1 MTQTPLESF
10 IEGLLATAP
19 RSSGCDGDENED
31 DHSLSSYGSISSDEV
46 SLDVKI
52 VADNAKKP
60 SQSLSDSFSLSASLG
75 SCTDSLFD
83 WEQQFMENKGLPS
96 RRSISQCS
104 PTFDAGG
111 DMGKISSQRFQTFS
125 EPFVDIRSPPTKQR
139 DTLQLPLTA
148 ADRKWEEFRG
158 SDSPDFLLR
167 RPQRKGNNIPQLS
180 VPIPGNLPE
189 APDLKQTQRK
199 RSNLAT
205 QTTEKD
211 LEILSHLERAA
222 SISNSPF
229 VDGER
234 RRRTQPQGHSTNLH
248 YDADWNLNLSL
259 HNKFPSRNR
268 ERPLR
273 AAKSMPSLSWLPPR
287 LVTPV
292 LQDSRPHSV

>member
-1 MTQTPLESF
+1 MTQTPLETF
-10 IEGLLATAP
+10 IESLLTTAP
-19 RSSGCDGDENED
+19 RSSGCDDEDENED
-31 DHSLSSYGSISSDEV
+31 DHSLSSYGSVSSDEV

-60 SQSLSDSFSLSASLG
+60 SQSLSDSLSLSASLG
-75 SCTDSLFD
+75 SCTDLLD
-83 WEQQFMENKGLPS
+83 WEQQFTENKGLPS
-96 RRSISQCS
+96 RKSISSQWS
-104 PTFDAGG
+104 LIFDAGG
-111 DMGKISSQRFQTFS
+111 DMGKISSQRFQPTFP
-125 EPFVDIRSPPTKQR
+125 EPFVDLRSPPTKR
-139 DTLQLPLTA
+139 KDTMQLPLTT

-158 SDSPDFLLR
+158 SDSPDFMLR
-167 RPQRKGNNIPQLS
+167 RPQRKSNNIPQLS
-180 VPIPGNLPE
+180 VPFPGSLPE

-211 LEILSHLERAA
+211 FEILSHLEQAA

-229 VDGER
+229 VD
-234 RRRTQPQGHSTNLH
+234 GHSTNLH

-259 HNKFPSRNR
+259 HNKFRSRNR